1 MISSAVTKL
10 SNSIEKVFELS
21 RRTFKVSSGK
31 YFFSI
36 LNTTPESFK
45 ECTKQ
50 FLAPALI
57 LNLKVVSLATK
68 SSFGKTKNSSSLFI
82 SNSLIAASAISRFA
96 LEVRKVK
103 TAEKREIISPAQATN
118 ELTVISIVFLRR
130 LVSKLSVQTKFYS
143 SLRSPLLPVF

>member
-36 LNTTPESFK
+36 LNTAPESFK

-57 LNLKVVSLATK
+57 LILKVVSFATK

-130 LVSKLSVQTKFYS
+130 WVSKLIRETSILTS
-143 SLRSPLLPVF
+143 PSEPLLPVF